1 LSSILKALKKIEG
14 RKVDTSIPAWPY
26 GGGNLGSTDRH
37 IHRSRQ
43 RQKLLGLLIILC
55 VAALAGK
62 LYIGSRPESE
72 VKKSPEK
79 TVIQSPQSPSKTLS
93 EKPAE
98 TPPATRKIVE
108 KAPESTPATEPP
120 PREAPPETASRS
132 TIPAPPAKE
141 TAAETPAPSVASAPE
156 SEETT
161 AAPPAPPSAEKTTVQ
176 APAPE
181 TTSPPAEKPSEAAAE
196 PTQEPAATEIF
207 SSPPSDNAGLSL
219 MALVW
224 AEQPE
229 SRFVVINGIIVR
241 QEGTIDNSIVVR
253 IEEDYVVMKT
263 DGLTWKLK

>member
-141 TAAETPAPSVASAPE
+141 TAAETPAPLVASAPE

-161 AAPPAPPSAEKTTVQ
+161 VQ
-176 APAPE
+176 APAPG

-241 QEGTIDNSIVVR
+241 QEGTIDTSIVVR